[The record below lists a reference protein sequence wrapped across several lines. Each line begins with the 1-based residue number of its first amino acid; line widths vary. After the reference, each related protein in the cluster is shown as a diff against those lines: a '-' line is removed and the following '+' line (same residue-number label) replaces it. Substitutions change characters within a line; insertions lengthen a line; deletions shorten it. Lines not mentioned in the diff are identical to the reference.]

1 MKKTIIKFTSIIF
14 FPIVYFLLFLKKVC
28 NIRFGLLDLSRIG
41 HATSF
46 SMNYLIEKKVE
57 NSSYIDI
64 LFCTHNVSN
73 NFIKKKLTKKIF
85 FIDFFF
91 FYKIISYFYKY
102 ILKRDF
108 DDIKFNINSLSQ
120 NHLTDKLINFDK
132 EEENLVKNELSK
144 LNINPQEKWI
154 CIHNRDDAYLN
165 LTFPKRDW
173 SYHNYRN
180 FPIND
185 LSKVCKRMIENG
197 YTVIRVGNIVKEPI
211 DFKHS
216 KLIDYH
222 LLKNKSELLE
232 SYFLTNAH
240 LYFGSDSG
248 IFNLAM
254 VNKIPFCFV
263 NFPSIT
269 NMVKYYNWN
278 SVPFIFKLRKNQ
290 ENKILSLSKVFE
302 SQLDNIFILDDFKK
316 KGIQLVNN
324 SPDDIADLFSEINQS
339 DKSKEEHIQNTE
351 DKYLEKKFW
360 EIFESCSKI
369 DNFPKIKPKIGKKF
383 LKNHSY
389 ILQ

>member
-28 NIRFGLLDLSRIG
+28 NIRFCLLDLSRIG

-57 NSSYIDI
+57 NSSHIDI

-120 NHLTDKLINFDK
+120 SHLTDKLINFDK

-278 SVPFIFKLRKNQ
+278 SVPFIFKLRKNK
-290 ENKILSLSKVFE
+290 ENKIISLSKVFE

>member
-1 MKKTIIKFTSIIF
+1 MHT
-14 FPIVYFLLFLKKVC
+14 
-28 NIRFGLLDLSRIG
+28 
-41 HATSF
+41 
-46 SMNYLIEKKVE
+46 
-57 NSSYIDI
+57 
-64 LFCTHNVSN
+64 
-73 NFIKKKLTKKIF
+73 
-85 FIDFFF
+85 FF
-91 FYKIISYFYKY
+91 FYKIVSYFYKY

-180 FPIND
+180 FPVND

-278 SVPFIFKLRKNQ
+278 SVPFIFKLRKNK
-290 ENKILSLSKVFE
+290 ENKIISLSKVFE
-302 SQLDNIFILDDFKK
+302 RQLDNIFILDDFKK

-324 SPDDIADLFSEINQS
+324 TPDDIADL
-339 DKSKEEHIQNTE
+339 
-351 DKYLEKKFW
+351 
-360 EIFESCSKI
+360 
-369 DNFPKIKPKIGKKF
+369 
-383 LKNHSY
+383 
-389 ILQ
+389 